1 MIKDKNFQLNK
12 ANFNQLESLNKSLQ
26 LLEMPTLVTGIF
38 KLITDLHS
46 KHDTIKEFLEKF
58 SDSLEIGDRYLTP
71 QDAMNYLGFSKNTFD
86 KYRYTTKVKIKGYK
100 LDGKAWFKKSD
111 LDRFMMSY
119 EAKSAGFA

>member
-1 MIKDKNFQLNK
+1 MIKDKNFQLNN

-26 LLEMPTLVTGIF
+26 LFEMPTLVTGIF

-46 KHDTIKEFLEKF
+46 KHDTMKEFLEKF

-86 KYRYTTKVKIKGYK
+86 KYRYTTKVKIKGYH

-111 LDRFMMSY
+111 LDRFMMNY

>member
-1 MIKDKNFQLNK
+1 MIKDKNFQLNN

-86 KYRYTTKVKIKGYK
+86 KYRYTTKVKIKGYQ

>member
-1 MIKDKNFQLNK
+1 MIKDKNFQLNN
-12 ANFNQLESLNKSLQ
+12 ANFNQLESLNKNLQ

-86 KYRYTTKVKIKGYK
+86 KYRYTTKVKIKGYQ

>member
-86 KYRYTTKVKIKGYK
+86 KYRYTTKVKIKGYQ

>member
-58 SDSLEIGDRYLTP
+58 SDSFEIGDRYLTP

-86 KYRYTTKVKIKGYK
+86 KYRYTTKVKIKGYQ

-111 LDRFMMSY
+111 LDRFMMTY